1 VKHFLTLVPF
11 AARLPDH
18 MPWVLCVPALAWCW
32 MSLLGPISQAREV
45 GEPVVWVADR
55 DRSRIY
61 GLDADMILSQ
71 RREVGWP
78 LRVVARSDGGLW
90 VARSGNATPDF
101 GARLTLLLPETGGP
115 GVQPSG
121 WQEAGEL
128 WLDAFVDCALA
139 PDDSLWCLERSV
151 DGSTRL
157 LHVRSDVTTEC
168 LLQGQFL
175 HVRVT
180 RAGVWCVTADQ
191 RLLHVSFQGAVQGA
205 ISWGRPIVDLVPEG
219 TAHHGMWV
227 LLGGEQHAL
236 TCVQANLTALW
247 WRELPVRAT
256 ELALDPDV
264 GGGLDGCGGW
274 LLDPRGGTLLR
285 VTQGAGATPEV
296 TLAVVTPQVALA
308 APRLLL
314 AMPGAVAVVASP
326 GGLLRYDHAGQI
338 LPGQGGFGW
347 ISSLARA
354 THD

>member
-1 VKHFLTLVPF
+1 MKHFLTLVPF

-139 PDDSLWCLERSV
+139 PDDSLWCLERSAE
-151 DGSTRL
+151 GSTRL

-256 ELALDPDV
+256 ELALDPEV
-264 GGGLDGCGGW
+264 HGSAGVRRGW
-274 LLDPRGGTLLR
+274 LLDPRRGALLR
-285 VTQGAGATPEV
+285 VAQGVGPAPEV

-314 AMPGAVAVVASP
+314 ALPDGVAVVASP

-354 THD
+354 TRD